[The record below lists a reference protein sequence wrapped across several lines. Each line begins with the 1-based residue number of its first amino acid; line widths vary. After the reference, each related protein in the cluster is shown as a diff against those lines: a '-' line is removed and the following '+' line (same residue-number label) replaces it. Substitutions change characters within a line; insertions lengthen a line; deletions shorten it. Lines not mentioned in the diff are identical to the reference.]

1 LWYFCALKITLM
13 RPFILAD
20 NQYITRKGISALLEQ
35 LCLTDRIMEASSRVE
50 LVGKLA
56 DYPEAAV
63 LLDYTLFDL
72 LEVQLMN
79 MRQKYRRAVWLLFSD
94 ELSKPFLRR
103 VLFLG
108 QPFGVVMKTDSEDDL
123 IAALKYTARGETY
136 LCDLA
141 AEVLREGVPA
151 QETRDTLTAS
161 ERTVLHEIAMGKTT
175 KEIAFAQHLSFH
187 TINTHRKNI
196 FRKLDVNNVHEAIK
210 YAIRAGVIDL
220 TEYYI

>member
-1 LWYFCALKITLM
+1 M

-35 LCLTDRIMEASSRVE
+35 LCVADKIVEVASCGE
-50 LVGKLA
+50 FMKCLA
-56 DYPEAAV
+56 VYPEAAV

-72 LEVQLMN
+72 LEVQLVN
-79 MRQKYRRAVWLLFSD
+79 MRQKYRSSVWLLFSD

-103 VLFLG
+103 VLLSG
-108 QPFGVVMKTDSEDDL
+108 QQFGVVMKTDPADDL

-141 AEVLREGVPA
+141 AQVLREGVPP
-151 QETRDTLTAS
+151 QKTRDTLTIS
-161 ERTVLHEIAMGKTT
+161 ERAVLHEIAMGKTT
-175 KEIAFAQHLSFH
+175 KEIAFEQHLSFH
-187 TINTHRKNI
+187 TINTHRRNI
-196 FRKLDVNNVHEAIK
+196 FRKLEVNNVHEAIK
-210 YAIRAGVIDL
+210 YAIRAGIVDL

>member
-1 LWYFCALKITLM
+1 M

-20 NQYITRKGISALLEQ
+20 NQYITRRGISALLEQ
-35 LCLTDRIMEASSRVE
+35 LCMADKIVEAASSVE
-50 LVGKLA
+50 LMERLSV
-56 DYPEAAV
+56 YPEAAV

-72 LEVQLMN
+72 LEVQLIN
-79 MRQKYRRAVWLLFSD
+79 MRQKYRSSVWLLFSD

-103 VLFLG
+103 MLLSG
-108 QPFGVVMKTDSEDDL
+108 QQFGVVMKTDPADDL

-141 AEVLREGVPA
+141 AQVLREGMPP
-151 QETRDTLTAS
+151 QEAHDMLTAS
-161 ERTVLHEIAMGKTT
+161 ERAVLREIAMGKTT
-175 KEIAFAQHLSFH
+175 KEIAFEQHLSFH

-196 FRKLDVNNVHEAIK
+196 FRKLEVNNVHEAIK
-210 YAIRAGVIDL
+210 YAIRAGIVDL